1 MEQEKYQWKKRVNS
15 ALLQLDETP
24 LLPRFSFD
32 FAKLQEKLTSYF
44 AEKKFSL
51 KMQKAIWRT
60 QDKIKEGFSDD
71 MLVQALVMTPVEG
84 NLFWMMDKKDI
95 SKLVSHMLIEPP
107 IEDLSSEPLQ
117 EGFYRYLCLLA
128 IDHIQSMGEM
138 SSFSLKFAENGSLE
152 ETGYLCLDVEIKLNK
167 SSIWGRLAISPTFR
181 SSFSQKLKDHPSLY
195 ENEWKMSVD
204 LPLKIE
210 GGKTY
215 MSFDQL
221 KEIHKG
227 DFVLFDR
234 AGYDPKTQKGI
245 VTIVLGN
252 TPLLHA
258 KIKSEKIKILDYA
271 FYYED
276 KTMAKEEEEAKEE
289 EKIFEEEPIKDIEE
303 ETPPI
308 EKGISTEEKTSA
320 IKDTEI
326 CLTAEIG
333 KFSMTIEN
341 LIKLQPGNFLELSV
355 SPEDSI
361 NLTVNGKIIGKG
373 EIVHLGEA
381 LGVRILEINN

>member
-1 MEQEKYQWKKRVNS
+1 MEQEKFQWKKRVSS
-15 ALLQLDETP
+15 ALLQLDKIP
-24 LLPRFSFD
+24 LLPSFSFD
-32 FAKLQEKLTSYF
+32 FAKLQEKLTSHF
-44 AEKKFSL
+44 EEKKFSL
-51 KMQKAIWRT
+51 KIKDAVWRS
-60 QDKIKEGFSDD
+60 QDKVHEGFSDD
-71 MLVQALVMTPVEG
+71 TIVQALVMTPISG
-84 NLFWMMDKKDI
+84 NLFWIMDKKDI

-117 EGFYRYLCLLA
+117 EGFYRYLCLLTL
-128 IDHIQSMGEM
+128 DHIQSLNEM
-138 SSFSLKFAENGSLE
+138 SSYSLKFAEDGSLE
-152 ETGYLCLDVEIKLNK
+152 EAGYLCRDVQMKLNK
-167 SSIWGRLAISPTFR
+167 KSIWGRLAISPTFR
-181 SSFSQKLKDHPSLY
+181 SSFSQKLKEQPSLY
-195 ENEWKMSVD
+195 EKDWETTLD
-204 LPLKIE
+204 LPLRIE
-210 GGKTY
+210 GGKTH
-215 MSFDQL
+215 MSFEEL
-221 KEIHKG
+221 KEIKKG

-234 AGYDPKTQKGI
+234 ASYDPKTQKGI

-276 KTMAKEEEEAKEE
+276 KTMAKEEEKEE
-289 EKIFEEEPIKDIEE
+289 IFEEEPIEEIEE

-308 EKGISTEEKTSA
+308 DKGLAEKEKASAVKETEV
-320 IKDTEI
+320 

-333 KFSMTIEN
+333 RFSMTIGN
-341 LIKLQPGNFLELSV
+341 LIKLQPGNFLEFSV

-381 LGVRILEINN
+381 LGIRILEINQ